1 MKPHTENTE
10 ATILKETAVAIG
22 GAAGKVAAL
31 AKSVMPHHDKPA
43 PAAAKKRAGKLPPK
57 NKTRVPRK
65 QKKANARKAAAL
77 KPVHHDM

>member
-31 AKSVMPHHDKPA
+31 AKSVMPRHDKPA
-43 PAAAKKRAGKLPPK
+43 AAAKARPGKLAPK
-57 NKTRVPRK
+57 NKARVPRK
-65 QKKANARKAAAL
+65 QKKAMARKAAAL